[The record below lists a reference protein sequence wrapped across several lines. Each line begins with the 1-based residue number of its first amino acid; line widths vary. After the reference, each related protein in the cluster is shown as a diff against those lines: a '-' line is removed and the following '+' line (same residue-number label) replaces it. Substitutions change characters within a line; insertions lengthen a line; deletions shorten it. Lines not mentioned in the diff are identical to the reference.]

1 MLIDGRQMARAGRG
15 CDPTVKTCPN
25 WPGAALD
32 VATANGLAD
41 GKHHLVIDAVDR
53 GDNHATLARELLVDN
68 TPPAAPLELAVDGGD
83 GWKPANRFTLR
94 WKNPP

>member
-1 MLIDGRQMARAGRG
+1 VLIDGRQMARAGRC